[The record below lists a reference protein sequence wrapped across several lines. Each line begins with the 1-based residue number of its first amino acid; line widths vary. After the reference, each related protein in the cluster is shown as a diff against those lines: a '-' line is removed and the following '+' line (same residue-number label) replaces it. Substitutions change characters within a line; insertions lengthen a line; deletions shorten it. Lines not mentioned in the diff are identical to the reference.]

1 MYRCTSTNDA
11 KPHAAYMRDYR
22 ARASAEK
29 KQQWSKSASERRRLR
44 RRRELQEKQRR
55 ENEAKSEEAKLRRL
69 SHAVAQARF
78 LWKRNQET
86 KQESQES
93 CAESNKASQGHS
105 NDRREPLVAAH
116 KFDTNQ

>member
-1 MYRCTSTNDA
+1 MYRCSGTNDA

-29 KQQWSKSASERRRLR
+29 KQQWSKSASKRRRLR
-44 RRRELQEKQRR
+44 RRRELREKQRR

-69 SHAVAQARF
+69 KQAEAQTRYHK
-78 LWKRNQET
+78 KR
-86 KQESQES
+86 KQNAKRESQES
-93 CAESNKASQGHS
+93 CAESNKTSQGHS
-105 NDRREPLVAAH
+105 NDWRETLVADH

>member
-1 MYRCTSTNDA
+1 MFRCTDTNDA

-44 RRRELQEKQRR
+44 RSRELQEKRRR

-69 SHAVAQARF
+69 RHTESQARYRK
-78 LWKRNQET
+78 KRKQNTKRET
-86 KQESQES
+86 QVS
-93 CAESNKASQGHS
+93 CAESITTAHGQCSVQC
-105 NDRREPLVAAH
+105 ETLVADH